1 MTDLLMIK
9 RTTFKLCKNS
19 RKNFLDEMTDLLM
32 MKRTRFK
39 CIKRG
44 IRTSWTRWQICGLI
58 YDDEEN
64 WILQCAKINM
74 KDLGACLWGFDFV
87 DVWNVIFF
95 LFFWSCFF
103 PFPPCLVAEQL
114 ISWPWPLTENTT
126 LGQGKKFLSDDKA
139 DKNEIQSLTRTRFK
153 MWWENKIQKCAKL
166 TTRNLGPYDRLR
178 DGHKVQTC
186 SMQMYGTM
194 LNTERT
200 KSVPVVCDGE

>member
-44 IRTSWTRWQICGLI
+44 IRTSWTRWQIYGLI

-103 PFPPCLVAEQL
+103 PFPLVWWQNNWSVDRGRSLKIQL
-114 ISWPWPLTENTT
+114 WDRVKRVFVGWQS
-126 LGQGKKFLSDDKA
+126 GQERNSKPD
-139 DKNEIQSLTRTRFK
+139 
-153 MWWENKIQKCAKL
+153 ENKIQNVMREQDSKMCKTNHKKSGTIWQTAWWSQGA
-166 TTRNLGPYDRLR
+166 NL
-178 DGHKVQTC
+178 
-186 SMQMYGTM
+186 
-194 LNTERT
+194 
-200 KSVPVVCDGE
+200 